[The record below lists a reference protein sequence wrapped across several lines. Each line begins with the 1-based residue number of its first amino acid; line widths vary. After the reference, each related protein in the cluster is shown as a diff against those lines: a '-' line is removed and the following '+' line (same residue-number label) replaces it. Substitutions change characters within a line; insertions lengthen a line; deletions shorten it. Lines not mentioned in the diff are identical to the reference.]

1 MRLLVCGDRNWSDR
15 EFLYQALDAIHAERP
30 VSQVIE
36 GMARGSD
43 VMAAD
48 WAISRGIP
56 VIGFRAQWDLYRKAA
71 GPIRNQQMIDVGR
84 PDAAIAFHD
93 RIAASRGTRDMVIR
107 ARKAGIELIGIL
119 GHFPELA

>member
-1 MRLLVCGDRNWSDR
+1 
-15 EFLYQALDAIHAERP
+15 
-30 VSQVIE
+30 
-36 GMARGSD
+36 MARGAD

-93 RIAASRGTRDMVIR
+93 RIAASRGTRNMVGLVLE
-107 ARKAGIELIGIL
+107 AGIELIGIL
-119 GHFPELA
+119 GHPELA